1 MKDTDSGQ
9 ELNQPESVR
18 DFLRSGRQD
27 VYNTHKSAIL
37 SCRDIKPGLGEGF
50 SPFTKPMNLALY
62 WIYPSL
68 REAKGSPSGSAGK
81 EFTCSAG
88 CTGHAGSTSG
98 SGRSPGGGNGNPL
111 AHSCLKNPM
120 ERGAWWAAIQRLVK
134 SWTRL
139 SLRERKDTEPES
151 YEIQK
156 GEDSGVQGVAF
167 QGSSCGSWAGATSFL
182 SSHQEALG

>member
-9 ELNQPESVR
+9 ERNQPESVR

-27 VYNTHKSAIL
+27 VYNIHESAIL
-37 SCRDIKPGLGEGF
+37 SCRDIKPRLGEGF
-50 SPFTKPMNLALY
+50 SPFTKPVNLALY
-62 WIYPSL
+62 WTYPSL

-88 CTGHAGSTSG
+88 CTGHTGSISG
-98 SGRSPGGGNGNPL
+98 SGRSPGGGHGNPL

-120 ERGAWWAAIQRLVK
+120 ERGAWWAAIQRLVE

-167 QGSSCGSWAGATSFL
+167 QGSSCGSRAGATSFL